1 MMKALMITAAL
12 AGLTAGAAPSLA
24 MAQNACEAQKH
35 DNKVA
40 GTIFGAIGGA
50 LLGGA
55 ISHHGAGGPLLGAAG
70 GAVVG
75 NQLARSNR
83 PCPPYDNG
91 YYDSNGYYHGGY
103 YRNGYDQNGYYNGYY
118 QGGYDQRGYDRNGYY
133 RRGYD
138 HDGYY
143 RSGYA
148 YPTYGQ
154 WYFDRSQDRWCHTV
168 TQVRYERDGDRVAH
182 TDVVCR

>member
-1 MMKALMITAAL
+1 MMKTLMITAAL

-83 PCPPYDNG
+83 PCPPDDTG

-103 YRNGYDQNGYYNGYY
+103 YRGGYDRNGYYHS
-118 QGGYDQRGYDRNGYY
+118 GYDRNGYY
-133 RRGYD
+133 RSGYGQ
-138 HDGYY
+138 DGYY

-148 YPTYGQ
+148 YPTYGP
-154 WYFDRSQDRWCHTV
+154 WYFDRSQYRWCHTV
-168 TQVRYERDGDRVAH
+168 TQVSYERDGDRTAR